1 MTGSSTAHKFRRS
14 SLKLVAGEASVMGS
28 HRISHEPDHVVQSY
42 LRHHIRSPESFISH
56 IDANDE
62 MFLFDLQANQGNRR
76 RTAIGYYVIGSR
88 IFDSIRQIAVW
99 HLQGLKHVGSFLDFA
114 CGYGR
119 STRFLSRELSPSRIW
134 ACDIYSE
141 AVEFQKVHY
150 GVNGI
155 VSVPDPTDFPRDV
168 KFDFIFA
175 SSFFTHM
182 PETTFT
188 RWLETLYSLLTPR
201 GILVFSTHDTSL
213 LPSSGGARPKGICF
227 VPISESRTLD
237 KNQYGVTYV
246 DEQFVT
252 QIVNGVTRGRAHLH
266 RIERGLV
273 GFQDLYILANGLN
286 RAFSDLDFVHDPSG
300 SLDSCQFTPVGE
312 AILTGW
318 ATDLNAG
325 GSIEGIQFLSN
336 GETRE
341 DSDAKPRSPGPRRG
355 SPTRVGSPLW
365 LDLSPWQRTS
375 ST

>member
-1 MTGSSTAHKFRRS
+1 MGDFRWAPGTPERAQ
-14 SLKLVAGEASVMGS
+14 KLVPFALPILSGVRREICAEVSCFDRSNRIDTAPHGSGGLAVVTGGASVMGS

-42 LRHHIRSPESFISH
+42 IRHHIRSPESFMSH

-88 IFDSIRQIAVW
+88 IFDSIKQIAAW
-99 HLQGLKHVGSFLDFA
+99 HLQGLEHVGSFLDFA

-155 VSVPDPTDFPRDV
+155 VSVADPADFPRDV

-182 PETTFT
+182 PETTFA

-201 GILVFSTHDTSL
+201 GILIFSTLDTSL
-213 LPSSGGARPKGICF
+213 IPSSGGARPKGICF

-252 QIVNGVTRGRAHLH
+252 QVVDRCDAGQGTSPS
-266 RIERGLV
+266 
-273 GFQDLYILANGLN
+273 N
-286 RAFSDLDFVHDPSG
+286 RAGFG
-300 SLDSCQFTPVGE
+300 
-312 AILTGW
+312 
-318 ATDLNAG
+318 
-325 GSIEGIQFLSN
+325 
-336 GETRE
+336 
-341 DSDAKPRSPGPRRG
+341 
-355 SPTRVGSPLW
+355 
-365 LDLSPWQRTS
+365 
-375 ST
+375 